1 MAGFDAIN
9 NFYETIAEDNR
20 IGYTHISLYVT
31 LLYFFQDKPLQNPL
45 HIYREKIMVKA
56 RMSRRTYNKCMRE
69 LVEYGYLKYE
79 PSSNPAQGSKVI
91 LNKL

>member
-20 IGYTHISLYVT
+20 IGYSHISLYVT
-31 LLYFFQDKPLQNPL
+31 LLHFIQDGPLNNPL
-45 HIYREKIMVKA
+45 HIYREKIMLKA

-69 LVEYGYLKYE
+69 LVEYGYIKYE
-79 PSSNPAQGSKVI
+79 PSSNPALGSKVI

>member
-1 MAGFDAIN
+1 MGGIEAIN

-20 IGYTHISLYVT
+20 IGYSHISIYIT
-31 LLYFFQDKPLQNPL
+31 LLYFIQDKPLNNPL
-45 HIYREKIMVKA
+45 HIYRERIMKTA

-69 LVEYGYLKYE
+69 LVDYGYIKYE

>member
-1 MAGFDAIN
+1 MGGFEAIN
-9 NFYETIAEDNR
+9 NFYDTIAEDNR
-20 IGYTHISLYVT
+20 IGYSHISLYVT
-31 LLYFFQDKPLQNPL
+31 LLYLMQGKPIKDPL
-45 HIYREKIMVKA
+45 FIYRARVMQIS

-69 LVEYGYLKYE
+69 LVEYGYIKYE

>member
-1 MAGFDAIN
+1 MAGLEAIN

-20 IGYTHISLYVT
+20 IGYSHISLYIT
-31 LLYFFQDKPLQNPL
+31 LLYFIHDGPLNNTL
-45 HIYREKIMVKA
+45 HIYRNKIMQTA

-69 LVEYGYLKYE
+69 LVDYGYLKYE
-79 PSSNPAQGSKVI
+79 PSSNPARGSKVI

>member
-1 MAGFDAIN
+1 MGGFEAIN

-20 IGYTHISLYVT
+20 IGNSHISLYVT
-31 LLYFFQDKPLQNPL
+31 LLYLMQGKPIKDPL
-45 HIYREKIMVKA
+45 FIYRARVMQIS

-69 LVEYGYLKYE
+69 LVEYGYIKYE